1 MIRMAF
7 RNLARHKVK
16 TVLSILAIAVSVAVY
31 IFADAWIAGM
41 TVDSKRNIV
50 SYETGAAKLQARLYF
65 ENLDDRP
72 MYENFGGWEGYAGAL
87 DRAGYVSS
95 PRFVF
100 AGTLFSETGSAPVI
114 FNAIDPRPDS
124 RVLRIDSS
132 VENGR
137 YLREGA
143 FEIILGTMTADK
155 LKLGIPMRPTRKEL
169 EELISALPPG
179 EGDFVRALYERAGK
193 KPGGLFAPKAE
204 PESGGNGRLFLRR
217 DVSPADRDRYWNM
230 LAEAGRMNA
239 RISTVI
245 DLKAAPGM
253 VRQERFESDLE
264 PKFSAGEAELFR
276 RAYEY
281 DELTRAWYLAAGD
294 PALTE
299 EVLAAMVRADYSGA
313 VRHVN
318 QLIDV
323 VLAGTINAPNP
334 QLNNNTAFIPID
346 VLQDEAG
353 LMLEGKVTE
362 LVIRRQN
369 AGDTALPGK
378 YESPSF
384 ITAALEAELGRP
396 LPPEL
401 GIFGWEG
408 YVKDFIAAAA
418 GDNWSTRIMTLILFV
433 LSFLGIANTMLLA
446 ILERTREIGM
456 MRAQGMSDARLVFT
470 LTAEAGMAGL
480 IGSLAGLALGCLINI
495 PMVKYGIDFSAMTE
509 TMGGDIGY
517 RVNGVFR
524 SAWNG
529 PVIIGSA
536 AAATLIAA
544 SMALLPALGILKTPL
559 TESLRDF

>member
-1 MIRMAF
+1 MAF
-7 RNLARHKVK
+7 RNLARHRVK
-16 TVLSILAIAVSVAVY
+16 TLLSILAIAVSVAVY
-31 IFADAWIAGM
+31 IFVDGWIVGM

-50 SYETGAAKLQARLYF
+50 SYETGAAKLQAGMYF
-65 ENLDDRP
+65 EKLDDRP
-72 MYENFGGWEGYAGAL
+72 MYENFGAWGDYAEAL
-87 DRAGYVSS
+87 DRAGYGSA

-100 AGTLFSETGSAPVI
+100 AGTLYSETGSAPVI
-114 FNAIDPRPDS
+114 FNGIDPRADS
-124 RVLRIDSS
+124 RVLRLDRS

-137 YLREGA
+137 WLREGA
-143 FEIILGTMTADK
+143 FEILLGAMTADK

-169 EELISALPPG
+169 EEDILPLLPPE
-179 EGDFVRALYERAGK
+179 EGDFARGLYEMAEK

-204 PESGGNGRLFLRR
+204 PETEGNERLFLKR
-217 DVSPADRDRYWNM
+217 DVSRSDRDRYWDM

-245 DLKAAPGM
+245 DIKAAPDVVM
-253 VRQERFESDLE
+253 QDRFETDLE
-264 PKFSAGEAELFR
+264 PLFSTGEMELFR
-276 RAYEY
+276 RIYTY
-281 DELTRAWYLAAGD
+281 DELTAAWYLSTGD
-294 PALTE
+294 PALAAE
-299 EVLAAMVRADYSGA
+299 ALAAMIRVDYSGA

-323 VLAGTINAPNP
+323 VLAGTVNAPNP

-362 LVIRRQN
+362 LIIRRRN

-378 YESPSF
+378 DESAPV

-418 GDNWSTRIMTLILFV
+418 GDNWSIRIMALILFV

-456 MRAQGMSDARLVFT
+456 MRAQGMTDAQLIFV
-470 LTAEAGMAGL
+470 LMAEAGMAGL
-480 IGSLAGLALGCLINI
+480 IGSLAGLVLGCLVNI
-495 PMVKYGIDFSAMTE
+495 PMVEYGIDFSAMTE

-536 AAATLIAA
+536 VAATVIAA
-544 SMALLPALGILKTPL
+544 GMALLPTLRALKMPV
-559 TESLRDF
+559 TESLRFE